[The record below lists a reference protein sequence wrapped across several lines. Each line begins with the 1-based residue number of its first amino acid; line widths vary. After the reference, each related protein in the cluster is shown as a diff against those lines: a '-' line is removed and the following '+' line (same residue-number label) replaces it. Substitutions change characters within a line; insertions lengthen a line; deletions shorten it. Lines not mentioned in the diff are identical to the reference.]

1 MIRALVV
8 EDSLTVQ
15 EFLVEV
21 LRSDPQIE
29 VVGTAK
35 NGLEGIEMTKRLR
48 PSVVVMDINMPK
60 MDGLEAT
67 KRIMIES
74 PTPIVIVTASMNVRD
89 VNVSMSA
96 LRAGAL
102 ALLDKPL
109 GIGDV
114 NSEVSARHLVAT
126 VKAMAEVK
134 VVRHWAATAPR
145 SLLPLPAVPRP
156 PRQIRVIAAA
166 ASTGGPAA
174 LARLLADLPASF
186 PVPIVIVQHIAQG
199 FVGGFASWLS
209 TVCPLRVKIAADGEP
224 LLPSTVYL
232 AGEGGHT
239 GVSHESRIVLDSA
252 PAIGGF
258 RPSATYLFDS
268 AGKAFGPSA
277 MALMLTGMGQDGVDG
292 LRALRANGGQVV
304 AQDESSSIVFGMPGA
319 AIAAGLADCIL
330 PLPSI
335 GPHVVRMVRRA
346 CPGINEE

>member
-21 LRSDPQIE
+21 LSSDPQIK

-48 PSVVVMDINMPK
+48 PSIVVMDINMPK

-67 KRIMIES
+67 KRIMIEA
-74 PTPIVIVTASMNVRD
+74 PTPIVIVSGSMNVRD
-89 VNVSMSA
+89 ITVSMSA

-102 ALLDKPL
+102 ALLEKPI
-109 GIGDV
+109 GIAAD
-114 NSEVSARHLVAT
+114 NFDESARHLVAT
-126 VKAMAEVK
+126 VKAMAGVK
-134 VVRHWAATAPR
+134 VIRHWAATAPQ
-145 SLLPLPAVPRP
+145 SHLPLPVVPRRP
-156 PRQIRVIAAA
+156 GQIRVIAAA

-174 LARLLADLPASF
+174 LARFLSDLPASF
-186 PVPIVIVQHIAQG
+186 SVPIVIVQHIAQG
-199 FVGGFASWLS
+199 FVSGFASWLS

-239 GVSHESRIVLDSA
+239 GVSGESRIVLDSG
-252 PAIGGF
+252 PPIGGF
-258 RPSATYLFDS
+258 RPSANHLFAS
-268 AGKAFGPSA
+268 TGKAFGPSA
-277 MALMLTGMGQDGVDG
+277 VALMLTGMGHDGVDG
-292 LRALRANGGQVV
+292 LRALRADGGQVL
-304 AQDESSSIVFGMPGA
+304 AQDESSSIIFGMPGA
-319 AIAAGLADCIL
+319 TIAAGLANWVL

-335 GPHVVRMVRRA
+335 GPHLVQMVNSTCRFE
-346 CPGINEE
+346 NKE